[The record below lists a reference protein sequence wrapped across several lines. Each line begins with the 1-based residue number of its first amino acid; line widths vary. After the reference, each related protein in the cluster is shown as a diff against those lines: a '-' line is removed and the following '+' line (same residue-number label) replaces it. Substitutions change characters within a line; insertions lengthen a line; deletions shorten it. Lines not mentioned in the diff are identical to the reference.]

1 MARLID
7 PDRFILMGA
16 VVDWT
21 AVRRRQI
28 QSPRAEAIA
37 KQRGISPRI
46 VQLRWLVHPKDLGY
60 PTEPF
65 KVWRRPALHAN
76 LTKGIEPR
84 ILNSPLNYQVITWDE
99 PQVYIQA
106 NFNVVNSNAAVY
118 AFAGAPFTSALV
130 GLEVL
135 TPGFRTVKVGG
146 PSIQCLIV
154 SPNATLQSLVG
165 TSPALADDKNWELME
180 IVGLPVGSDW
190 AGVYDLDAPQGL
202 TGALMSPPDAA
213 LDRYRRGAPFY
224 GWELEMEP
232 GLPAPPWVLADPIAL
247 RDSFAAELLDPLRQ
261 MILNYPPNQH
271 HRFELERELLLQG
284 TGEPATTRFFPINT
298 LSMGAATDP
307 LVSLISGFGTA
318 FDDVD
323 LPPIVLGDRKYFD
336 DPNRSDWDYMVTAR
350 YAKGIDG
357 NGPDVE
363 YAAILFSP
371 FLAGTPFAPA
381 NLRAAT
387 DGLSAPDAAEQPWRG
402 IVRLSWDKI
411 PDSLP
416 FRVGSYAL
424 ARAQQSPPGGVE
436 PLMGKRYKDSALQPI
451 SATTSVQQ
459 EQETGRLE
467 ALDDTYAIASSPN
480 PNALRYGL
488 AHQDLF
494 GVWSAWSVVGH
505 SLGEPP
511 VQKAAIL
518 SARLEVSAPA
528 SGSVCPAA
536 LVVELSWDW
545 AVRSPQRLEL
555 VGRLYPQAKR
565 GDPPADLSIPSGLQK
580 SLGGLGGAF
589 QLVFNGGNAGTPDA
603 GGTLQYLSEDGKTIL
618 AAPLVLAGPRRY
630 RVTISGFN
638 LDFAATGHIGLALR
652 ARGIEHRSPNRE
664 GNWSAEPYVVSASD
678 PRPPV
683 LNLEYENVL
692 LTSVADASGEHHAR
706 LNWGAAPGAVGYF
719 VYTTTE
725 SKLRSDRGLG
735 EPNLSQTLAERLVE
749 LRDSFGADP
758 PACRRSFTRLN
769 DQPITATST
778 QITIPRGSKEIHL
791 YLVLGVSAGQVE
803 SAWPSLSEP
812 LATRRKRP
820 IAYAAPQIVPPS
832 PPVLEVKRILD
843 QSVSPAVYR
852 AELRLQTRP
861 GATVSKVELHRV
873 RVPEAAL
880 TLDTMGP
887 AIATI
892 TGSSAPWT
900 VQPTVSSEP
909 GEAQPIGRISGS
921 DSPPGSWKPTFYRAV
936 AWSGDDLSRGL
947 YGGRSLPS
955 AAQDIIVPPATP
967 PDLSVPIYEFLSSAF
982 TELRVNFSSPAPVD
996 PTALGPHR
1004 LRVEVRVFK
1013 PDGAIATLYT
1023 YPNPSP
1029 AGELD
1034 DRLVAIPTAP
1044 DAAANILW
1052 REPGSGGSI
1061 FYRLRLR
1068 RDAVEDALKVRVLML
1083 DPLGRATERVLE
1095 VPAGSPLP
1103 APDILVPT
1111 VTPVPGRGFL
1121 FTFETSA
1128 PIDPTTFG
1136 SYRLQV
1142 NLEPDLR
1149 PIPPIPPRP
1158 IPTPIPRPIPTPFPR
1173 AAAGFDVPLSEIPL
1187 LRRGEDPWRD
1197 RAPIPARR
1205 NRTTR
1210 TTAIALYLR
1219 STGRLTVILQAPDG
1233 RTASHRRRLS

>member
-1 MARLID
+1 MARRID
-7 PDRFILMGA
+7 PDRFILMGV
-16 VVDWT
+16 VVDWAT
-21 AVRRRQI
+21 VRRRQI

-37 KQRGISPRI
+37 KQRGITPRI
-46 VQLRWLVHPKDLGY
+46 IQLRWLVHPQDMGY

-65 KVWRRPALHAN
+65 KIWRRPAIHAN
-76 LTKGIEPR
+76 LTQEIAPR

-106 NFNVVNSNAAVY
+106 SFNVSTNNAAVY
-118 AFAGAPFTSALV
+118 AFAGAPFASAVV
-130 GLEVL
+130 GLETL

-146 PSIQCLIV
+146 PAIQCLVV
-154 SPNATLQSLVG
+154 SPNATLQSLIG
-165 TSPALADDKNWELME
+165 TSPKLADDKNWELVE
-180 IVGLPVGSDW
+180 TVGLPVGGDW
-190 AGVYDLDAPQGL
+190 AGVYDLDQPQGL

-232 GLPAPPWVLADPIAL
+232 GLPAPAWELANPVAL
-247 RDSFAAELLDPLRQ
+247 RDSFAADLLDPLRQ
-261 MILNYPPNQH
+261 MIVSRPPNQH
-271 HRFELERELLLQG
+271 HTFELERELRLQA

-298 LSMGAATDP
+298 LMLGAATDP
-307 LVSLISGFGTA
+307 LVSLVSGFGTG

-357 NGPDVE
+357 NGPEVE

-387 DGLSAPDAAEQPWRG
+387 DGLAAPNAPEQPWRG

-424 ARAQQSPPGGVE
+424 ARAQQSPLGGVE
-436 PLMGKRYKDSALQPI
+436 PLMGKRSNDSALQPI

-459 EQETGRLE
+459 ELETGRLE
-467 ALDDTYAIASSPN
+467 ALDETYAIASSPN

-494 GVWSAWSVVGH
+494 GVWSAWNVIGH
-505 SLGEPP
+505 NLGEPP
-511 VQKAAIL
+511 VQKAALL

-528 SGSVCPAA
+528 SGSICSAA

-565 GDPPADLSIPSGLQK
+565 ADPPTDLSIPGGLQ
-580 SLGGLGGAF
+580 SSFGGLGGAF
-589 QLVFNGGNAGTPDA
+589 QLVFNGGASGTPNF
-603 GGTLQYLSEDGKTIL
+603 GGTLQYLSEDGKTFL

-630 RVTISGFN
+630 RVTIPGFN
-638 LDFAATGHIGLALR
+638 LDFATTGHIGLALW
-652 ARGIEHRSPNRE
+652 ARGIENRSPQRV
-664 GNWSAEPYVVSASD
+664 GPWTAEPLVASASD

-706 LNWGAAPGAVGYF
+706 LNWGSVPGAVGYF

-735 EPNLSQTLAERLVE
+735 EPDLSQTLAERLVQ

-769 DQPITATST
+769 DQLIPATST
-778 QITIPRGSKEIHL
+778 QITLPRGSKEIHL
-791 YLVLGVSAGQVE
+791 YLVMGVSAGQVE

-820 IAYAAPQIVPPS
+820 IAYAAPQVVPPS
-832 PPVLEVKRILD
+832 PPVLEVQRVLD
-843 QSVSPAVYR
+843 NSVTPAIYR
-852 AELRLQTRP
+852 AGLYIATRP

-880 TLDTMGP
+880 ALDTMGP

-892 TGSSAPWT
+892 TGSSGPWT
-900 VQPTVSSEP
+900 VKPTLSDEP
-909 GEAQPIGRISGS
+909 GEAQAIGRIGGK

-936 AWSGDDLSRGL
+936 AWSTDDLSRGL

-967 PDLSVPIYEFLSSAF
+967 PNLSVPTYELIGSSL
-982 TELRVNFSSPAPVD
+982 TELRVSFSSLAPVE
-996 PTALGPHR
+996 PTPLGPHR
-1004 LRVEVRVFK
+1004 LRVEVRAFK
-1013 PDGAIATLYT
+1013 PEGAIATLYT
-1023 YPNPSP
+1023 YPALSP
-1029 AGELD
+1029 ANGELD
-1034 DRLVAIPTAP
+1034 DRLVALPTMP
-1044 DAAANILW
+1044 DAAANTLW
-1052 REPGSGGSI
+1052 REPGSGDNST
-1061 FYRLRLR
+1061 YQLRLR
-1068 RDAVEDALKVRVLML
+1068 RDAVEDALKVRVLMI
-1083 DPLGRATERVLE
+1083 DPLGRATEQVLE

-1103 APDILVPT
+1103 APDILVPKVT
-1111 VTPVPGRGFL
+1111 VITGRGFL
-1121 FTFETSA
+1121 FTFETSV
-1128 PIDPTTFG
+1128 PIDPTPVDP
-1136 SYRLQV
+1136 YRLQV
-1142 NLEPDLR
+1142 NLAPDLSQ
-1149 PIPPIPPRP
+1149 PPLPPRP
-1158 IPTPIPRPIPTPFPR
+1158 TPTPIPIPLPRPFPQ
-1173 AAAGFDVPLSEIPL
+1173 AAAGFDVPLDDIPV
-1187 LRRGEDPWRD
+1187 LRPGEDPWRD
-1197 RAPIPARR
+1197 RTPIPARR
-1205 NRTTR
+1205 GPSNR